1 VNVNGTETEGAAADA
16 AASERPVPAAARG
29 DVPYRAVAARPTA
42 AFGNRPSEMFAMP
55 TSESSFSGFQ
65 PVLRRRVAPGRLS

>member
-1 VNVNGTETEGAAADA
+1 MNGTETEGADAAADA
-16 AASERPVPAAARG
+16 AASERPVPAAARR
-29 DVPYRAVAARPTA
+29 DVPYRAVAALPTA

-65 PVLRRRVAPGRLS
+65 PVLRRRVAAGRLS

>member
-1 VNVNGTETEGAAADA
+1 MNGTETEGAAADA
-16 AASERPVPAAARG
+16 AASERPVPAAARR
-29 DVPYRAVAARPTA
+29 DVPYRAVALPTA

-65 PVLRRRVAPGRLS
+65 PVLRRRVAAGRLS

>member
-1 VNVNGTETEGAAADA
+1 MNGTETEGAADA

-65 PVLRRRVAPGRLS
+65 PVLRRRVAAGRLS